1 MEDYKKLASECRKV
15 VLKMVHL
22 AGTSH
27 IGSNFSC
34 IDVLVV
40 LFSKLNIDKNL
51 KENRDRFILSK
62 GWAAA
67 SLYYFLAEKG
77 IIPKEDL
84 EIYCLGDSKYIGLA
98 EPGIRGVEVAG
109 GAMGHGT
116 PMALG
121 MALGAKLAGES
132 WKTYVLMSDGEL
144 DCGTTWES
152 AALAAHHKLSNLT
165 LIVDVNG
172 FQAMGKK
179 NEVLNMHPLVDK
191 FRSFNWEVIE
201 IDGHDYKQIE
211 WALETPRKD
220 KPVVIIANTIKGK
233 GVSFFE
239 GKLEWHY
246 KNVNDEDYQ
255 KALNELNHG

>member
-84 EIYCLGDSKYIGLA
+84 ETYCIGDSKYIGLA

-165 LIVDVNG
+165 LIIDVNG

-201 IDGHDYKQIE
+201 IDGHDYQQIE

-246 KNVNDEDYQ
+246 KNVNDEDYS
-255 KALNELNHG
+255 KALKELNYG